1 MSRDFETI
9 DAKRA
14 KEKFGFSKTF
24 FYDLLN
30 NKNNDIREY
39 KVGKRRFANLDDLIA
54 FMERHQKWK

>member
-30 NKNNDIREY
+30 NKNKDIREY
-39 KVGKRRFANLDDLIA
+39 KVVKRRFANLDDLIA
-54 FMERHQKWK
+54 FMERHQK